1 MEVNVWSVVVATVA
15 MFVVGAVWYMGPF
28 AKAWGEIHGF
38 NKLSKATQKA
48 MQAKMG
54 PFFLVQILVTVLSAW
69 VLAVF
74 IALLPDQSPYS
85 LALMIWLGFVLP
97 AQVSGVIFGGTEPK
111 FVVRKTM
118 IMTLEA
124 LLHLEVAAFVISMM
138 TV

>member
-1 MEVNVWSVVVATVA
+1 MEVNVWSVVVATIA
-15 MFVVGAVWYMGPF
+15 MFVVGAIWYMGPF

-38 NKLSKATQKA
+38 NKISKAKQKQ

-54 PFFLVQILVTVLSAW
+54 PFYLAQILVTVLSAW

-97 AQVSGVIFGGTEPK
+97 PQVSGVIFGGTEPK
-111 FVVRKTM
+111 FVIRKIA
-118 IMTLEA
+118 IMAGEA

-138 TV
+138 